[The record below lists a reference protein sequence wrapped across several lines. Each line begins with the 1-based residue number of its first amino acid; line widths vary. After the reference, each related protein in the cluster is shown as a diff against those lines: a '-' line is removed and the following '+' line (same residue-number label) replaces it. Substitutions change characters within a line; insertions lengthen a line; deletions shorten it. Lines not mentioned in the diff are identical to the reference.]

1 MARQTKQQ
9 KAEAAQA
16 QTAALAG
23 HYQAVT
29 PITTDTIAAPE
40 FSVVEPSPGDPDIGD
55 AILDGIDR
63 AIKDRRDR
71 LMIEAATVL
80 TAIDDGVLVAIT
92 GDSVDGFV
100 GGVKSDV
107 PRLLLDEGLVK
118 PNHAMLFGRSLYHLE
133 LTEAGHDWLK
143 SHD

>member
-9 KAEAAQA
+9 KADAAQA
-16 QTAALAG
+16 QTAALTG

-29 PITTDTIAAPE
+29 PLSTAQA
-40 FSVVEPSPGDPDIGD
+40 EPGKPDIGGE
-55 AILDGIDR
+55 ILDGIDR
-63 AIKDRRDR
+63 AIQDRRDR
-71 LMIEAATVL
+71 LMIQVAEVL

-107 PRLLLDEGLVK
+107 PRLLLDEGMVK
-118 PNHAMLFGRSLYHLE
+118 PNHAMLFGRSLYHLS
-133 LTEAGHDWLK
+133 LTEAGHEWLK
-143 SHD
+143 SKD